1 MNFVDTDLLIQ
12 EKAGKALQ
20 NIIDE
25 DGRDAFEAIER
36 EVLMSMDTVNTVIA
50 TGGSAVYYDD
60 AMEHLSSMGQV
71 VYLQVS
77 IDEIKK
83 RLNNIKTR
91 GIAMAKGQNISD
103 LYLERKTLYEK
114 WAEISIPS
122 SEISLEETVDVM
134 VRKLKRR

>member
-1 MNFVDTDLLIQ
+1 
-12 EKAGKALQ
+12 
-20 NIIDE
+20 
-25 DGRDAFEAIER
+25 
-36 EVLMSMDTVNTVIA
+36 
-50 TGGSAVYYDD
+50 
-60 AMEHLSSMGQV
+60 V